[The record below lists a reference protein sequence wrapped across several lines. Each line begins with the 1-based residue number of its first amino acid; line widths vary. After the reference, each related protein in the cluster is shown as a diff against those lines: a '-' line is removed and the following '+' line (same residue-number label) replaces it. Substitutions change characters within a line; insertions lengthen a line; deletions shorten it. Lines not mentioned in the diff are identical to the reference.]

1 MSIVKIQSVR
11 RLDNAIAYIQQEKKT
26 KNHLVST
33 FNCDKDYILED
44 FNQLYEE
51 RRNTLRKETKNKAK
65 MIIQSFDFEEDIT
78 PEEVHKIGVELAD
91 NYLKGEHQYIIA
103 THIDT
108 NYIHNH
114 IIFNQVKTD
123 SLLMYD
129 TSRINTIDNLRIE
142 NDKLSRKYQLI
153 IPQERKH
160 EDKIH
165 YISQREQRARLKG
178 TSFKETLEVA
188 IDQAINES
196 VSYSQFI
203 EKMNDLGFEPKQGK
217 YLAFLNQKS
226 GRYMR
231 TKTLGMNYTEN
242 SIKYRIKHNDFE
254 IYKFKYTVK
263 TREIDKSEEKYAK
276 SYGLRKWAT
285 KQNIIHL
292 QEISHLVFN
301 EHKSLEEIEQIQKT
315 EAEFTQF
322 IENKV
327 QDKDEILYDLARRE
341 QAFSDYKASAG
352 LIADYK
358 AATNKQ
364 AFKSNHYQEFKTF
377 DNAKKDLNYLKKQYS
392 IYSND
397 DLKAYKATLL
407 KDRDQLYKHFT
418 AIQRQQDLEKQN
430 KRKK

>member
-1 MSIVKIQSVR
+1 
-11 RLDNAIAYIQQEKKT
+11 
-26 KNHLVST
+26 
-33 FNCDKDYILED
+33 
-44 FNQLYEE
+44 
-51 RRNTLRKETKNKAK
+51 
-65 MIIQSFDFEEDIT
+65 
-78 PEEVHKIGVELAD
+78 
-91 NYLKGEHQYIIA
+91 
-103 THIDT
+103 
-108 NYIHNH
+108 
-114 IIFNQVKTD
+114 
-123 SLLMYD
+123 
-129 TSRINTIDNLRIE
+129 
-142 NDKLSRKYQLI
+142 
-153 IPQERKH
+153 
-160 EDKIH
+160 
-165 YISQREQRARLKG
+165 
-178 TSFKETLEVA
+178 
-188 IDQAINES
+188 
-196 VSYSQFI
+196 
-203 EKMNDLGFEPKQGK
+203 
-217 YLAFLNQKS
+217 
-226 GRYMR
+226 MR

-242 SIKYRIKHNDFE
+242 SIKYRIEHNDFE

-358 AATNKQ
+358 EAANKQ
-364 AFKSNHYQEFKTF
+364 AFKSDHYQEFKTF

-392 IYSND
+392 IYSYD
-397 DLKAYKATLL
+397 DLLAYKASLL

-418 AIQRQQDLEKQN
+418 SIQRIQDLEKQN